1 MIRSSLK
8 KVWHFL
14 TRLKVAAVLM
24 VILLLLVAL
33 GSCFPQI
40 PLSVTAD
47 AERLA
52 RWETEVQARYGVLWG
67 LLATLQVFGWFR
79 SSIFLISL
87 AFLAVATFVCTL
99 DRWRAVW
106 RRAFHSPPGF
116 SGAIFDAAPHTARL
130 VGALVTDWP
139 SMVREPLERRGF
151 RVLSQSEGDAV
162 YLRGD
167 RNRLAVMAT
176 LVTHLAVL
184 ALLLGVIL
192 SSGLG
197 WREELAIGP
206 DESIE
211 VGHGS
216 RLALRNDGF
225 VIERYPD
232 GSAADYRARVAVI
245 EGNQVVTS
253 GSVRVNQPL
262 TYGGVGLFL
271 RGYGETEGS
280 YRVTLLAV
288 RDPGYGLVIGA
299 GFLLLLGLTVSF
311 NFPRCCIQVRVNPD
325 GTLDLAGWAERRAC
339 DFGREFTALVE
350 KLSYSAESGQG
361 DAD

>member
-8 KVWHFL
+8 RVWHFL

-33 GSCFPQI
+33 GSCFPQL
-40 PLSVTAD
+40 PLSVTSD

-52 RWETEVQARYGVLWG
+52 QWETEVQARYGVLWD
-67 LLATLQVFGWFR
+67 LLSTLHVFGWFR
-79 SSIFLISL
+79 TSVFLLSL
-87 AFLAVATFVCTL
+87 ALLAVATFVCTL
-99 DRWRAVW
+99 DRWRVVW

-116 SGAIFDAAPHTARL
+116 SDAIFDAAPYTARL
-130 VGALVTDWP
+130 VGTLVTDLP
-139 SMVREPLERRGF
+139 CIVRELLERRDF
-151 RVLSQSEGDAV
+151 RVLSQTVGDVV

-176 LVTHLAVL
+176 LITHLAVL
-184 ALLLGVIL
+184 ALLLGAIL
-192 SSGLG
+192 STGLG

-232 GSAADYRARVAVI
+232 GSAADYQARVSVI
-245 EGNQVVTS
+245 NGNQVVTS
-253 GSVRVNQPL
+253 GSVWVNQPL
-262 TYGGVGLFL
+262 MYAGVGLYL

-280 YRVTLLAV
+280 YSLTLLAV

-311 NFPRCCIQVRVNPD
+311 NFPRCWIQVRVNPD
-325 GTLDLAGWAERRAC
+325 GTLDLAGWAERRVG
-339 DFGREFTALVE
+339 DFGREFTSLVK
-350 KLSYSAESGQG
+350 KLNHSAEPRQE
-361 DAD
+361 DAG